1 MIEGLDK
8 DPYDEAENKVR
19 KSIRKAILLQS
30 QLYDSSGALKND
42 NNEALRGGDELAS
55 VCNSIEND
63 IGELQKVILAIQQ
76 NPNKYKI
83 SQTLIDSR
91 QQTINE
97 FKSKLNGIVQQ
108 TNEKKYVQTNYASDY
123 SNVQLQHQQD
133 VLNQQNYHLNEL
145 HGSAQTLHTQAIQFN
160 QEVKSQNILLRDVE
174 QQMTESQLHIDT
186 LTRKLSLFLDTDNPS
201 IIRLILTLSVIATIL
216 VVVLIV
222 F

>member
-30 QLYDSSGALKND
+30 QLYDNTGSLKND
-42 NNEALRGGDELAS
+42 NNEAVRSGDELAS
-55 VCNSIEND
+55 VCSSIEND

-97 FKSKLNGIVQQ
+97 FKSKLNGIVQH
-108 TNEKKYVQTNYASDY
+108 TNEMKFAQTNYASDY

-174 QQMTESQLHIDT
+174 EQMTESQLHINT
-186 LTRKLSLFLDTDNPS
+186 LTRKLSRFLDTDNPS
-201 IIRLILTLSVIATIL
+201 IIRLILTLSIIATIL
-216 VVVLIV
+216 VIVLIV